1 MNLYKV
7 YTLGNLIFDGW
18 GKLKLDIFWVRK
30 KRAQSRLYFHSFW
43 IKWRKTRRK
52 YWNRFYLKISPTIS
66 RWTVNRKLIS
76 RPLREGFQSHVN
88 GRKDGSRKTKV
99 IFKACK

>member
-30 KRAQSRLYFHSFW
+30 KRA
-43 IKWRKTRRK
+43 
-52 YWNRFYLKISPTIS
+52 
-66 RWTVNRKLIS
+66 
-76 RPLREGFQSHVN
+76 
-88 GRKDGSRKTKV
+88 
-99 IFKACK
+99 